1 MLRADG
7 STVHVEWGAT
17 TEVITGRSL
26 VVVAALSV
34 SARARG
40 VREAAQPAPGNA
52 VLSYRQREIVRL
64 VALGQTG
71 PEIADELQITHN
83 TVRTHLRNAMNRMG
97 ARSRA
102 HLVAKALAE
111 GHAVAQGD
119 HATVVWTGHVAVATV
134 RRVTEI
140 GSPYPEA
147 TGPQRVCFSFE
158 AGTLREAVDAA
169 DLVRHLGVWGVRV
182 RPTCRLAGSCR
193 WRILVTSAPLGATR
207 IAALE
212 EEMQGIARRASGIRF
227 TGWLFVCRR
236 GEPKAGGVGP
246 LVTEEALR
254 VLIVDDSAPFRRA
267 ARELLERRGYSV
279 VGEADGAASGL
290 AAVER
295 LRPDAVLLDVRLP
308 DGSGFEV
315 CTLLTREQD
324 APPVL
329 LVSSDIWADA
339 ALVKDCGARALVS
352 KTELAGIDLDSIWG

>member
-1 MLRADG
+1 M
-7 STVHVEWGAT
+7 
-17 TEVITGRSL
+17 
-26 VVVAALSV
+26 
-34 SARARG
+34 
-40 VREAAQPAPGNA
+40 
-52 VLSYRQREIVRL
+52 
-64 VALGQTG
+64 
-71 PEIADELQITHN
+71 
-83 TVRTHLRNAMNRMG
+83 
-97 ARSRA
+97 
-102 HLVAKALAE
+102 
-111 GHAVAQGD
+111 
-119 HATVVWTGHVAVATV
+119 VWTGHVAVATV

-169 DLVRHLGVWGVRV
+169 DLVRHPGVWGVRV

-227 TGWLFVCRR
+227 TGWLFVCRE
-236 GEPKAGGVGP
+236 GEPEDGRDGASVAA
-246 LVTEEALR
+246 EAPG

-308 DGSGFEV
+308 DGSGFDV